1 MERVVIMSPLPD
13 ADPDKRIYAL
23 LKNVDLENLTFAD
36 FQGVAEKVYAEQGAE
51 DTLRRIVLVNLA
63 RLACAGEWNGL
74 TTAGGGDFNAVLT
87 PTGDYKGAPYGP
99 FTQNLGNSAPW
110 GTSQVANRTLDFQ
123 QVHMWPFIAAED
135 GSIASMSVECT
146 VASADGETRVGIYN
160 DSNGIPTTLIG
171 YGAFDCTSTGTKTQT
186 SFSATITLEKGK
198 QYWYAESHTTGN
210 LPQLAGL
217 EANNGPGIL
226 GRANCPTKYIAIR
239 IFGETALPSTVDTG
253 DVIVGTCARGGVNIA
268 W

>member
-1 MERVVIMSPLPD
+1 MPLPD

-23 LKNVDLENLTFAD
+23 LKNTDLENLSFAN
-36 FQGVAEKVYAEQGAE
+36 FQGVAEKVFAEQGAE

-63 RLACAGEWNGL
+63 RLAVAGEWNGL
-74 TTAGGGDFNAVLT
+74 TSAGGGDFNAELT
-87 PTGDYKGAPYGP
+87 PTGTYKGAPYGP

-110 GTSQVANRTLDFQ
+110 GNAKVTNRTLDFQ

-135 GSIASMSVECT
+135 GAIASMSVECT

-160 DSNGIPTTLIG
+160 NSNGLPTTLIG

-186 SFSATITLEKGK
+186 SFSVASITLEKGK
-198 QYWYAESHTTGN
+198 QYWYAESHTTAN
-210 LPQLAGL
+210 LPQVAGL
-217 EANNGPGIL
+217 DPDNNPGIL
-226 GRANCPTKYIAIR
+226 GRANSPTKYVAVR
-239 IFGETALPSTVDTG
+239 LFGETVLPSTVDNG
-253 DVIVGTCARGGVNIA
+253 DIIVGTLGRLGANIA